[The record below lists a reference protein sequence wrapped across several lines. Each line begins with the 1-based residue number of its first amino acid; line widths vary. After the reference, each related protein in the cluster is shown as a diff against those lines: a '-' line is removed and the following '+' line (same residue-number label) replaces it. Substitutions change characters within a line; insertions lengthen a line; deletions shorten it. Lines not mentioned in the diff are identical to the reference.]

1 MFTVSG
7 RDITISRGDTGTLTV
22 TLTGD
27 VPDDNTVA
35 LVTVRRDVNKT
46 DTVWEKRINILDG
59 AIVIPLTTADTDIPW
74 FDYVWDIR
82 LLYQNGDIYTPF
94 EPALFRVCEVVGDV

>member
-27 VPDDNTVA
+27 VPDDGTVA
-35 LVTVRRDVNKT
+35 LVTLRRDVNKT
-46 DTVWEKRINILDG
+46 DAVWEKRISILDG
-59 AIVIPLTTADTDIPW
+59 AIVIPLTKADTDIPW